1 MSFYFE
7 MFSLAFVASLIGWSL
22 YCDFFVKDRADME
35 RRVDEK
41 LTMKIRQDIKSR
53 DLFRDRSLFADLS
66 SRSSRV
72 VEALQDF
79 LEQSGIALSLR
90 QFVGLSAMTGLTGG
104 LVVLAVTGRWYLALG
119 ASLLSAV
126 IPHRVVATLVRR
138 RKHKLLTQLP
148 DAFDLIGRTVRAG
161 STFWRGAST
170 VSQEFDAPA
179 GVEFAYAYEMQ
190 NLGVS
195 TETAL
200 REFARRSG
208 LVEGRFLAETVAIQQ
223 QCGGDLGEVLDKLTH
238 VIRERFRIQGKISTL
253 TSEGRM
259 QAWVLASIAPL
270 LTAVISALNPGYAN
284 DLFRWNGGALMMM
297 MAAGDFLGWL
307 WIQKIVSFD
316 Y

>member
-1 MSFYFE
+1 MVFYFE
-7 MFSLAFVASLIGWSL
+7 LFALTFVASLVGWSL
-22 YCDFFVKDRADME
+22 YCDFFVKARADME

-41 LTMKIRQDIKSR
+41 LTMKIRNEIKSR

-66 SRSSRV
+66 SRSSRI
-72 VEALQDF
+72 VEALRDF
-79 LEQSGIALSLR
+79 LEQSGASISLQ
-90 QFVGLSAMTGLTGG
+90 QFVMMSAMAALTAGLI
-104 LVVLAVTGRWYLALG
+104 VFAVTTRWYMAVG
-119 ASLLSAV
+119 ASLLGAV
-126 IPHRVVATLVRR
+126 VPHRVVAVMVRR
-138 RKHKLLTQLP
+138 RKQKLLAQLP

-161 STFWRGAST
+161 STFWRGVST
-170 VSQEFDAPA
+170 VSQEFEAPA

-238 VIRERFRIQGKISTL
+238 VIRERFRIQGKIGTL
-253 TSEGRM
+253 TAEGRM
-259 QAWVLASIAPL
+259 QAWILAAIAPL
-270 LTAVISALNPGYAN
+270 LTAVIMALNPEYGN
-284 DLFRWNGGALMMM
+284 DLLRWNGGALL
-297 MAAGDFLGWL
+297 MAMGIGDFLGWL
-307 WIQKIVSFD
+307 WIQKIVGFD

>member
-22 YCDFFVKDRADME
+22 YCDFFVKARADME

-90 QFVGLSAMTGLTGG
+90 QFVSLSGMTGLTGG

-126 IPHRVVATLVRR
+126 IPHRAVAMLVR
-138 RKHKLLTQLP
+138 
-148 DAFDLIGRTVRAG
+148 G
-161 STFWRGAST
+161 
-170 VSQEFDAPA
+170 
-179 GVEFAYAYEMQ
+179 
-190 NLGVS
+190 
-195 TETAL
+195 
-200 REFARRSG
+200 
-208 LVEGRFLAETVAIQQ
+208 
-223 QCGGDLGEVLDKLTH
+223 
-238 VIRERFRIQGKISTL
+238 
-253 TSEGRM
+253 
-259 QAWVLASIAPL
+259 
-270 LTAVISALNPGYAN
+270 
-284 DLFRWNGGALMMM
+284 
-297 MAAGDFLGWL
+297 
-307 WIQKIVSFD
+307 
-316 Y
+316 

>member
-7 MFSLAFVASLIGWSL
+7 VFALTFVASLVGWSL
-22 YCDFFVKDRADME
+22 YCDFFVKARADVE

-41 LTMKIRQDIKSR
+41 LTMKIRHEIKSR

-72 VEALQDF
+72 VEVLRDF
-79 LEQSGIALSLR
+79 LEQSGVAISLQ
-90 QFVGLSAMTGLTGG
+90 QFVGLSAMAGLTGG
-104 LVVLAVTGRWYLALG
+104 LVIFAVTSHWYLALG
-119 ASLLSAV
+119 ASLLGAV
-126 IPHRVVATLVRR
+126 LPHRVVAVLVRR
-138 RKHKLLTQLP
+138 RKQKLLAQLP

-161 STFWRGAST
+161 STFWRGVST

-238 VIRERFRIQGKISTL
+238 VIRERFRIQGKIGTL
-253 TSEGRM
+253 TAEGRM
-259 QAWVLASIAPL
+259 QAWILAAIAPL
-270 LTAVISALNPGYAN
+270 LTVVIAVLNPEYGN
-284 DLFRWNGGALMMM
+284 DLFRWNGGALLMMM
-297 MAAGDFLGWL
+297 GAGDFLGWL
-307 WIQKIVSFD
+307 WIQRIVSFD